1 MLTGATTLRRATP
14 VPQRAQSVD
23 FAALRAREFS
33 RLDDGGHAYL
43 DYTGSALYPDRLVA
57 GHATTLRASVLGNP
71 HSESPASLAS
81 TALVNEARTR
91 VLRFFDADPDEYVVC
106 FTPNTSGAIHLVAS
120 AYPLGP
126 DAPLILAS
134 DNHNSVNGVRA
145 YAERAGACV
154 HQLPLDAE
162 LRLHDVASAL
172 TVLRKTHVGAG
183 LVAFPAQSNFSG
195 VRHPLALVDKARALG
210 YDVLLDAA
218 AYVPTSPLSL
228 TRTPASF
235 VACSFYKMFGYP
247 TGVGALIT
255 RRDAL
260 ARLRRPWFS
269 GGTVEYV
276 SVQSRSHLLR
286 DGAEGFED
294 GTVNFLAFGAVIDG
308 LDFLDALGMPNVR
321 RHVATITDR
330 LVEGLRALTHRDGSP
345 LIRVY
350 GPRDRY
356 DCGGT
361 VAFNVLDARGDVAPY
376 EDIEARARAAGI
388 SVRGGCFC
396 NPGAS
401 EQAFGFVA
409 ERAARCIEETTRSGW
424 SVREFARRMKA
435 CGGASAVGAVRASL
449 GIASNES
456 DVARLIGMLT
466 EINDNPRWRGLHQK
480 TAKMRKKWG
489 QIP

>member
-1 MLTGATTLRRATP
+1 MLTGATVLRRATP
-14 VPQRAQSVD
+14 TFEPTKAVD
-23 FAALRAREFS
+23 FAALRAREFG

-57 GHATTLRASVLGNP
+57 GHATALRASVLGNP

-81 TALVNEARTR
+81 TALVNEARSR

-106 FTPNTSGAIHLVAS
+106 FTANTSGAIQLVAS
-120 AYPLGP
+120 AYPFGP
-126 DAPLILAS
+126 DAPFVLAA
-134 DNHNSVNGVRA
+134 DNHNSVNGIGA
-145 YAERAGACV
+145 YAGRAGARV
-154 HQLPLDAE
+154 HHLPLDDE
-162 LRLHDVASAL
+162 LRLRDVASEL
-172 TVLRKTHVGAG
+172 TVLRTTHVGAG

-218 AYVPTSPLSL
+218 AYVPTSPLRLS
-228 TRTPASF
+228 RTPASF
-235 VACSFYKMFGYP
+235 VVCSFYKMFGYP
-247 TGVGALIT
+247 TGVGALIA

-276 SVQSRSHLLR
+276 SVQTGAHLLR

-308 LDFLDALGMPNVR
+308 LDFLAGIGMSNVR
-321 RHVATITDR
+321 RHVDTLAGE
-330 LVEGLRALTHRDGSP
+330 LVEALRALTHRDGSP

-361 VAFNVLDARGDVAPY
+361 VAFNVLDAHGGVIAY
-376 EDIEARARAAGI
+376 EEIEARARAAGI

-401 EQAFGFVA
+401 EAAFGFVA
-409 ERAARCIEETTRSGW
+409 DRAARCLAETTRSGW

-435 CGGASAVGAVRASL
+435 CGGAEAVGAIRASI
-449 GIASNES
+449 GIATNES
-456 DVARLIGMLT
+456 DVRRLVEMLAGLAQALRSDT
-466 EINDNPRWRGLHQK
+466 EGV
-480 TAKMRKKWG
+480 
-489 QIP
+489 

>member
-1 MLTGATTLRRATP
+1 MLTGATILRQPTTRAQRDATP
-14 VPQRAQSVD
+14 D
-23 FAALRAREFS
+23 FAALRARDFG

-57 GHATTLRASVLGNP
+57 AHASALRASVLGNP

-81 TALVNEARTR
+81 TALVNEARAR

-106 FTPNTSGAIHLVAS
+106 FTSNTTGAVQLVAS
-120 AYPLGP
+120 AYAFGPGTPLV
-126 DAPLILAS
+126 LAS
-134 DNHNSVNGVRA
+134 DNHNSVNGMRA
-145 YAERAGACV
+145 YAERAGARV
-154 HQLPLDAE
+154 HYLPLDDE

-172 TVLRKTHVGAG
+172 TVLRGTHVGAG

-218 AYVPTSPLSL
+218 AYVPSSPLSL
-228 TRTPASF
+228 SRTPASF
-235 VACSFYKMFGYP
+235 VVCSFYKMFGYP
-247 TGVGALIT
+247 TGVGALIA
-255 RRDAL
+255 RRESL

-276 SVQSRSHLLR
+276 SVQARSHLLR
-286 DGAEGFED
+286 EGAEGFED

-308 LDFLDALGMPNVR
+308 LDFLDGIGMSSVR
-321 RHVATITDR
+321 RHVGALSDA
-330 LVEGLRALTHRDGSP
+330 LVDGLRSLTHRDGSP

-361 VAFNVLDARGDVAPY
+361 VAFNVLDPRGEVVAY
-376 EDIEARARAAGI
+376 EEIEARARAAGI

-401 EQAFGFVA
+401 EAAFGFVA
-409 ERAARCIEETTRSGW
+409 DRAARCIEETTRAGW
-424 SVREFARRMKA
+424 SVREFARRMRG
-435 CGGASAVGAVRASL
+435 CGGAEAVGAVRASV
-449 GIASNES
+449 GVATSES
-456 DVARLIGMLT
+456 DVRRLVEMLV
-466 EINDNPRWRGLHQK
+466 EL
-480 TAKMRKKWG
+480 TATPSS
-489 QIP
+489 QY